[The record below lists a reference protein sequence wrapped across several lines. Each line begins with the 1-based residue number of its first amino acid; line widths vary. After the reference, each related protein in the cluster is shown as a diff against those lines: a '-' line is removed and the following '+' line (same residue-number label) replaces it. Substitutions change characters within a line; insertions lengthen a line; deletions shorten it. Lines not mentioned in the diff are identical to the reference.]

1 MFLFGAKACASQ
13 AIDSFDGFAVLIVQI
28 RYENF
33 ADIVESEEEIPVE
46 VLADLFRQTD
56 PESVAEVI
64 GQYFDDIMNA
74 VTHEYV
80 SIYALLDTL
89 RNVLSSL
96 IMNDEEDEEGIE
108 RFAEEL
114 SRFHEW
120 YSFDSA
126 VEVTE
131 YGSDAPAIMTVK
143 DAITM
148 LRIGRLD
155 NEDHKADFSQ
165 ATDYEIDDYIL
176 DLASQSRDR
185 SIDDPEEDYLENGYV
200 YDNLN

>member
-1 MFLFGAKACASQ
+1 MDLKELLELIG
-13 AIDSFDGFAVLIVQI
+13 IDEPDEFEYF
-28 RYENF
+28 ENF

-89 RNVLSSL
+89 RNVLASL
-96 IMNDEEDEEGIE
+96 IMNDDEDEEGIE

-185 SIDDPEEDYLENGYV
+185 VIDDPEEDYLENGYV

>member
-1 MFLFGAKACASQ
+1 MELNELMEMIG
-13 AIDSFDGFAVLIVQI
+13 IDSPDEFKYF
-28 RYENF
+28 ENF
-33 ADIVESEEEIPVE
+33 ADIVESEEEISVE

-89 RNVLSSL
+89 RNVLASL
-96 IMNDEEDEEGIE
+96 IMNDDEDEEGIE

-185 SIDDPEEDYLENGYV
+185 VINDPEEDYLENGYV

>member
-1 MFLFGAKACASQ
+1 MGLDELLEMIG
-13 AIDSFDGFAVLIVQI
+13 IDEPGEFEYF
-28 RYENF
+28 ENF
-33 ADIVESEEEIPVE
+33 ADLVESEEEVSEE
-46 VLADLFRQTD
+46 VLCDLFRQTD
-56 PESVAEVI
+56 PETVSEVI

-80 SIYALLDTL
+80 SLYALLDTL
-89 RNVLSSL
+89 KNVLTSL
-96 IMNDEEDEEGIE
+96 ILNDDEDEEGIE
-108 RFAEEL
+108 RFSEEL
-114 SRFHEW
+114 SRFREW

-131 YGSDAPAIMTVK
+131 SGSDASVIMTVK
-143 DAITM
+143 DAITV

-155 NEDHKADFSQ
+155 NEDHTADFSQ

-185 SIDDPEEDYLENGYV
+185 NIDDPEEDYLENGYV
-200 YDNLN
+200 YDN